1 MYDIKTVPIR
11 QGQGKSILIFSNGI
25 QKLCI
30 DCLPGGSILIKT
42 PSGKTIEKIIPV
54 NYDHVRME
62 INKNIKKINVEV

>member
-1 MYDIKTVPIR
+1 MYDIKIVPIR
-11 QGQGKSILIFSNGI
+11 QGQGESILIFSNGI

-30 DCLPGGSILIKT
+30 DCLPGDNILIKT
-42 PSGKTIEKIIPV
+42 SSGKTIEKIIPL

>member
-11 QGQGKSILIFSNGI
+11 QGQGESILIFSNGI

-42 PSGKTIEKIIPV
+42 PSGKTIEKIIPL